1 VPDVVDWLDDA
12 RISYDTV
19 AESYAEYVR
28 DALAGAPFVS
38 AALGVFA
45 DSVRGQGLVADI
57 GCGPGHVTAHLRK
70 LGVDAFGL
78 DLSAAMI
85 DVARRQH
92 PESAFAVGTMTALGI
107 ADESLAGLLAFWSL
121 IHIPDEAILGVLT
134 EFRRV
139 LRSGALVLLGFHLG
153 DRSRLKTEGYG
164 GHPMNVYVHRRPAE
178 RMVGWL
184 EDAGFVV
191 TSQLLLDLDTSYP
204 GAMVLARR
212 D

>member
-1 VPDVVDWLDDA
+1 MLDWLDDA
-12 RISYDTV
+12 RTSYDTV

-28 DALAGAPFVS
+28 DALAGAPLVS
-38 AALGVFA
+38 AGLGVFA
-45 DSVRGQGLVADI
+45 DSVRGAGPVGDI
-57 GCGPGHVTAHLRK
+57 GCGPGHVTAHLRT
-70 LGVDAFGL
+70 LGVDAFGV

-92 PESAFAVGTMTALGI
+92 PGSTFAIGSMTALGV

-121 IHIPDEAILGVLT
+121 IHIPDGAIPGVLA

-139 LRSGALVLLGFHLG
+139 LRSGAPLLLGFHLG

-178 RMVGWL
+178 RMAGWL

-191 TSQLLLDLDTSYP
+191 TSQLLMDLDCSHP
-204 GAMVLARR
+204 GAMLFARR
-212 D
+212 G

>member
-1 VPDVVDWLDDA
+1 VDWLDDA
-12 RISYDTV
+12 RTSYDTV

-28 DALAGAPFVS
+28 DSLAGAPFVS
-38 AALGVFA
+38 AALQVFA
-45 DSVRGQGLVADI
+45 GSVGGDKRVADI
-57 GCGPGHVTAHLRK
+57 GCGPGHVTGRLRA
-70 LGVDAFGL
+70 LGVDAFGV

-85 DVARRQH
+85 DVARREH
-92 PESAFAVGTMTALGI
+92 PGSAFAVGSMTALGI

-121 IHIPDEAILGVLT
+121 IHIPDEAIPGVLA

-139 LRSGALVLLGFHLG
+139 LWSGAPVLIGFHLG

-178 RMVGWL
+178 RMTGWL

-191 TSQLLLDLDTSYP
+191 TSQLLMDLDTSHP
-204 GAMVLARR
+204 GAMLFARR
-212 D
+212 G